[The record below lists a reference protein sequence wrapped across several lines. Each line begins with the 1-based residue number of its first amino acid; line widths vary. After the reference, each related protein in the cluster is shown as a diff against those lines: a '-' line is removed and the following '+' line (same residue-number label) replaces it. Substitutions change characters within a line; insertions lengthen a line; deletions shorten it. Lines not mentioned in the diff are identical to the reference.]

1 MPAWMPGARQRQSDS
16 ATHPFPAFE
25 RRPAD
30 PASKAAN
37 PPPPPASPTRRAL
50 LPPPL
55 LPWQRVRRALC
66 PDPQA
71 YMNGLGTLGPTARPS
86 ALQPLHG
93 NSCGPR
99 APSSLCR
106 PVLAPCGTRL
116 TGLPTGRAGQLLPT
130 AAAQCYL
137 SLGTVK
143 GLPHSG
149 VAERRP
155 CRHVVRLCLYDGRRF
170 HGNAVEPRHVKPGR
184 HGNAW
189 TFDAASLLIRCP
201 LERLK
206 TMQIYIEF
214 NVSHELRA
222 EEAQRLPRSP
232 RQAARQVDEV
242 CVAWALVSLATL
254 PSLHEARSLHVP
266 LCGGR
271 LTLRRGLRECQA
283 TAVRAAGGPG
293 QAKQKTSCTGSGGAG
308 SSLPIKLCPVPCND
322 LAALLLPAAAVA
334 SLPLAGAVGLYRQ
347 LLAEAAGAPEGGATL
362 APVADPVLAAFPA
375 ILDDAELA
383 AAFFSLWER
392 QQAGG
397 ADSPAASTAST
408 LRAGFQLCV
417 VAVWAAAGAQA
428 VPAPTAANHGSR
440 CTERRRQLS
449 SILQLHPVVGLSHA
463 GHAWMHRPLEA
474 EELCWGSM
482 EQLGATV

>member
-1 MPAWMPGARQRQSDS
+1 MPGARQRQSDS

-149 VAERRP
+149 GCRSSEPPVAASRLCHPAAMHGEARASHLSGERR
-155 CRHVVRLCLYDGRRF
+155 CGR
-170 HGNAVEPRHVKPGR
+170 G
-184 HGNAW
+184 
-189 TFDAASLLIRCP
+189 SLSYCSS
-201 LERLK
+201 
-206 TMQIYIEF
+206 M
-214 NVSHELRA
+214 
-222 EEAQRLPRSP
+222 
-232 RQAARQVDEV
+232 
-242 CVAWALVSLATL
+242 L
-254 PSLHEARSLHVP
+254 PSLLADPAVQAWRSA
-266 LCGGR
+266 G
-271 LTLRRGLRECQA
+271 
-283 TAVRAAGGPG
+283 RAATWC
-293 QAKQKTSCTGSGGAG
+293 ASVCTT
-308 SSLPIKLCPVPCND
+308 D
-322 LAALLLPAAAVA
+322 
-334 SLPLAGAVGLYRQ
+334 
-347 LLAEAAGAPEGGATL
+347 
-362 APVADPVLAAFPA
+362 
-375 ILDDAELA
+375 
-383 AAFFSLWER
+383 
-392 QQAGG
+392 
-397 ADSPAASTAST
+397 AASTAMC
-408 LRAGFQLCV
+408 R
-417 VAVWAAAGAQA
+417 QA
-428 VPAPTAANHGSR
+428 WRPTH
-440 CTERRRQLS
+440 
-449 SILQLHPVVGLSHA
+449 
-463 GHAWMHRPLEA
+463 
-474 EELCWGSM
+474 
-482 EQLGATV
+482 